1 MKPEHSS
8 KLQNSNEHK
17 YINMRTNPEI
27 RQAARSALKNRYGK
41 PMLAVVVYYALLL
54 SYYIPVNIN
63 NLHHDAKS
71 AAVSICSFVVLVFLF
86 YPLVVG
92 LVYAFRR
99 FLCEGDDNVPAN
111 MFKDG
116 YSNYWHNLWGYLI
129 MVIKTALWM
138 LLLIVPGIV
147 MGMAY
152 AMTPFILIDNPELSG
167 WDACERSRKMM
178 KGHKWQ
184 YFLMALGFFGLSL
197 ASVLTLFIANLWLI
211 PYIQT
216 SKAAFY
222 ESLKEEEQQ
231 HDEQKDLQGR
241 PEV

>member
-1 MKPEHSS
+1 
-8 KLQNSNEHK
+8 
-17 YINMRTNPEI
+17 MRTNPEI
-27 RQAARSALKNRYGK
+27 RQTARAALKNKYGK
-41 PMLAVVVYYALLL
+41 LMLAVVVYYALFFA
-54 SYYIPVNIN
+54 YYIPFNIN
-63 NLHHDAKS
+63 NLHHDAES
-71 AAVSICSFVVLVFLF
+71 AVMSICSSVIAVFLF
-86 YPLVVG
+86 YPLGVG
-92 LVYAFRR
+92 FIYAFRR
-99 FLCEGDDNVPAN
+99 FFCEGDDNVSAN

-231 HDEQKDLQGR
+231 HDEQKDLQGQ
-241 PEV
+241 PEVPQEQLV